1 VFKQR
6 LSLLRKTSA
15 LIGVGGFAV
24 LSVGCTNYRD
34 QLQRGQGYY
43 EQNQYEAALAIWRN
57 VEPDQSALTRPEMV
71 RYCYLR
77 GMTDFRLGYRDD
89 ARYWLGLAKAATP
102 AGEPALQPDEAKRL
116 EETLAE
122 LNADVFGLA
131 KEEGTAGETLGDSC
145 QWTSDCD
152 TGYACQEGTCVQAD
166 GADLPDDEQEPAAT
180 PAGGGQATGSSS
192 KGSGGLSVGGSMTT
206 KPAGK

>member
-1 VFKQR
+1 MFKPPFS
-6 LSLLRKTSA
+6 SLGKSSA
-15 LIGVGGFAV
+15 LIGLGVFAA
-24 LSVGCTNYRD
+24 LSVACSNYRD

-57 VEPDQSALTRPEMV
+57 LEPDQSALTRPQMV

-89 ARYWLGLAKAATP
+89 ARYWLGLAKAAIP

-122 LNADVFGLA
+122 LNADVYGLV
-131 KEEGTAGETLGDSC
+131 EHEPEGGETLGDSC

-152 TGYACQEGTCVQAD
+152 TGFTCQEGTCIQAEGADVPDEAAPASD
-166 GADLPDDEQEPAAT
+166 GAESSGT
-180 PAGGGQATGSSS
+180 SSS
-192 KGSGGLSVGGSMTT
+192 ASGGLSVGGSTT
-206 KPAGK
+206 NKPATR